1 MWSNDYNMKKRTKT
15 LILIALFFLTATTL
29 WIASNLKKISDL
41 DFFDI
46 EKN

>member
-1 MWSNDYNMKKRTKT
+1 MKKKTKI
-15 LILIALFFLTATTL
+15 LILIAISILTATTL
-29 WIASNLKKISDL
+29 WIKFNLKKISDL